1 VTVEYRVA
9 ADNERSFVEVMQDI
23 RVVRRRDGAQRWGLY
38 QDPSD
43 PERFLET
50 FVVGSWAE
58 HLRQHERG
66 TVADS
71 EVKDRARDLS
81 IAPPVVRHL
90 LAAQL

>member
-1 VTVEYRVA
+1 VPR
-9 ADNERSFVEVMQDI
+9 DNERTFVGVMQDV
-23 RVVRRRDGAQRWGLY
+23 RVVRRRDGALRWGLY
-38 QDPSD
+38 QDPSN

-50 FVVGSWAE
+50 FLVASWAE

-81 IAPPVVRHL
+81 IAPPVVTHL
-90 LAAQL
+90 LAAQP